1 MRDVFSHYVGIIL
14 LSLTFMLGFTFL
26 YANTQISYAK
36 SFHTAAVQRYS
47 NSGLDKDVAN
57 NLSEDAAKEGWS
69 LTFDNQEY
77 FEDRS
82 SAKVTLVYSVA
93 LPILNE
99 HLTGKLVG
107 FAH

>member
-26 YANTQISYAK
+26 YCNTQISYAK

-47 NSGLDKDVAN
+47 NSGLNKQVAD
-57 NLSEDAAKEGWS
+57 NLSSEAAKEGWN
-69 LTFDNQEY
+69 LKFDDQSY
-77 FEDRS
+77 FEDRE
-82 SAKVTLVYSVA
+82 SAKVTLTYSVA
-93 LPILNE
+93 LPLLNE

-107 FAH
+107 YAH